1 MVNNRL
7 KNIHGITLIALVVT
21 IVVLLILA
29 AGSISM
35 LEGDNGIREN
45 AQDAKGNNE
54 IGTEK
59 EIVQLSATSAMIG
72 GEHGVRGLTKEN
84 LEKEIEENGLEKDVD
99 FKVEE
104 EGESLKVTFIKTK
117 REYEVDKDGNV
128 ARSYSLKAGERADT
142 DKKYKGV
149 TIPAKF
155 TVSGDPDEDEVEE
168 GLVIYLIQ
176 EGTTVDW
183 SDPAAVETARKT
195 YDQFVWV
202 PVETAYVEES
212 AITGNTAS
220 STNAE
225 KYTNLKNYISANN
238 KYPMAIKLSD
248 GSFKGILYGFGTTT
262 VTITPG
268 DYTTSG
274 NREPAILSSYDNSS
288 YYNNSSDN
296 NLKVEESALQTNFN
310 TMVTKVSENGGFWV
324 GRYETSNMSS
334 SNAYDS
340 TQQIKVIKG
349 TTTGIRNVNWYRMY
363 AQQKNYANKVQ
374 ISRTSSMIWGS
385 QWDQIMIWMKDV
397 DNTTRT
403 TPYPKYI
410 VNPVGMGNFNVSG
423 VDDGFSSTSAP
434 APTGC
439 FEVKNVYDLARKCF

>member
-29 AGSISM
+29 ATSISM
-35 LEGDNGIREN
+35 LAGDNGIIKKS
-45 AQDAKGNNE
+45 QDAKENNE

-59 EIVQLSATSAMIG
+59 EIVELSATSAMIG

-104 EGESLKVTFIKTK
+104 DGENLIVTFIKTG

-128 ARSYSLKAGERADT
+128 ARNYSLKAGERADA

-155 TVSGDPDEDEVEE
+155 TVSGDSNEDEVEE
-168 GLVIYLIQ
+168 GLVIYLIP

-183 SDPAAVETARKT
+183 SSATAVETARKT

-202 PVETAYVEES
+202 PVEAAYVEES

-220 STNAE
+220 STNAQ
-225 KYTNLKNYISANN
+225 KYTNLKNYVSTNN

-248 GSFKGILYGFGTTT
+248 GSFKGILYSFTGTTT
-262 VTITPG
+262 VTIVPR
-268 DYTTSG
+268 DYTTTSSY
-274 NREPAILSSYDNSS
+274 REPAYLTNSS
-288 YYNNSSDN
+288 YADASTYNNVGITQSPDS
-296 NLKVEESALQTNFN
+296 LQAEFN
-310 TMVTKVSENGGFWV
+310 TMVGKVSNNGGFWV
-324 GRYETSNMSS
+324 GRYETSNMSNTDANNS
-334 SNAYDS
+334 S
-340 TQQIKVIKG
+340 QQIQVIKG
-349 TTTGIRNVNWYRMY
+349 ATTGINSVRWYRMY
-363 AQQKNYANKVQ
+363 AQQKNYANKVS
-374 ISRTSSMIWGS
+374 ITRTSSMIWGS

-397 DNTTRT
+397 DNTTQSA
-403 TPYPKYI
+403 KYI
-410 VNPVGMGNFNVSG
+410 INSVGMGNYGTISG
-423 VDDGFSSTSAP
+423 IDDGYASISAP

-439 FEVKNVYDLARKCF
+439 FDVKNVYDLARKCI